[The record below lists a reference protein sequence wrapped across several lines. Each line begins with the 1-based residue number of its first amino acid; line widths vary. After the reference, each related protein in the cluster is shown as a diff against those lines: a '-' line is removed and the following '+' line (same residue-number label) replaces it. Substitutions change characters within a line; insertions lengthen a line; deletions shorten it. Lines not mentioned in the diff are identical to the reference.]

1 MNKKILYI
9 TPHLSTGGAPQYLFK
24 KIELLNEIYNI
35 YVLEYNDHGHFR
47 VQKNK
52 IVSLLGERHK
62 TLGVNK
68 EEIFDFIKYSSPNI
82 IHFVEMPEFFMH
94 DHISKIIYSN
104 DRPYKIFETS
114 HDSSFNP
121 NNKKF
126 FPDKILFCSDNQV
139 KIFKDLNI
147 PSCVIEYP
155 VYDKQVNKK
164 EYAKKLELDPNFKHV
179 LNVGLF
185 TSRKNQGEIFEYAR
199 MMEEYPIKFHFVGN
213 MAPNFK
219 DYWEPL
225 INNKPENCI
234 VWGERSDTSNFYSAM
249 DLFLFT
255 SRGNKHDKE
264 TNPLVIK
271 EALSHNMNS
280 LIHRLDVYQDK
291 YDDKL
296 TYLSDNFQINK
307 LKILNEVGL
316 EDEIFKINLEHDKSS
331 DIVKLVLDS
340 SKNYDV
346 LKGKMLC
353 VYDLNSG
360 QLIYRTEI
368 FTEHYWI
375 QLNARKRFL
384 SGLDV
389 RIYDLESNY
398 FSNIDDN
405 NHLHRHNIIF
415 NKKIDFENEVD
426 IKINGEKIKLHGV
439 DDDPSAWF
447 TMYEI
452 FLQKVY
458 QNVDVKEND
467 VVVDVGGHYGFF
479 DLYCLDKKVSH
490 VYTLEPSK
498 KTFNVLCKNLRNR
511 ENVTKIN
518 MALSD
523 KCGEKEFIQVGS
535 SAVHSF
541 YDSFNTH
548 ESNNVNKGLKKIE
561 KVKTIDFNSFLK
573 NYDIDRIDV
582 FKIDCE
588 GSEWDFLPTISDD
601 FLKYKVRKIAM
612 EVHDFHENDDKEE
625 SKKRSVDLIERL
637 KKCNFKVDYDPQV
650 LQGEC
655 GNLIAKRIPKMKIV
669 HMLVDVNGNRE
680 KESIKQLKAFSEYS
694 GFEYIQ
700 MINELYTE
708 LPPKDTCARPEVVQ
722 MEPGEYKLA
731 PAHYGNF
738 LAHKTAIE
746 TYLNDDCDA
755 IIFCECDAILIE
767 SHEKVYRTILDR
779 FDDMRYNN
787 MKFMNM
793 AKRIENMHHT
803 ELNQF
808 LGKTSRM
815 SEAHFYLI
823 PTNEREF
830 FVNQLNNTGWDTYDL
845 WLNNNVIWHG
855 LGCILKEP
863 LSIQC
868 SGDSYLDKKY
878 KDGTTGL
885 NDNKIKE
892 LTQKNKKKSFH
903 KSVICTNEDKTRIN
917 LHITD
922 SYEKFHDKL
931 ICVYEID
938 TGLLIHRTNV
948 ISSMMWTQPYCD
960 PNSINGITVKIFD
973 APKNYFSSINDENLI
988 DENHLL
994 FEKSFRFD
1002 KPNVDVKILGKNKKF
1017 YGIPDDPSAWYTL
1030 YENLIVGVYDK
1041 LKIEKDDVVV
1051 DIGGHYG
1058 FFAMY
1063 ALNKGASKIHS
1074 IEPTKT
1080 TFDILNKN
1088 LKEYENAKTYNLA
1101 ISSDDTDREIIAIG
1115 SSSCNSFHENS
1126 NNNLD
1131 NKETQGIRKK
1141 QIVKCSTFEQFMK
1154 NNNIEKIDALK
1165 MDCEGAEWDL
1175 LPTISDDIF
1184 KNKIRKICMEAHP
1197 DGVGQEGLKVNA
1209 SNFVKRLKN
1218 LGWNVEISSQVIE
1231 HGKLGTLF
1239 AYNENKK

>member
-1 MNKKILYI
+1 MKNLLYI

-225 INNKPENCI
+225 LSNKPENCI

-271 EALSHNMNS
+271 EALSHNMTS

-296 TYLSDNFQINK
+296 TYLSDDYQINT
-307 LKILNEVGL
+307 LKILNGAGL
-316 EDEIFKINLEHDKSS
+316 QDEIFKVNLEHDESS
-331 DIVKLVLDS
+331 DIIKLVFDS
-340 SKNYDV
+340 SKNYDI

-353 VYDLNSG
+353 IYDLNSG

-368 FTEHYWI
+368 FTEHYWV

-384 SGLDV
+384 SGLDIK
-389 RIYDLESNY
+389 IYDLSSNY
-398 FSNIDDN
+398 FSNIDDKN
-405 NHLHRHNIIF
+405 LLNRHNVLF
-415 NKKIDFENEVD
+415 NKTFDFDNDVD
-426 IKINGEKIKLHGV
+426 IRINDEKIKIHGV

-447 TMYEI
+447 TLYEI

-458 QNVDVKEND
+458 QDVDVRESD

-479 DLYCLDKKVSH
+479 DLYCLDKNVSH
-490 VYTLEPSK
+490 VYTFEPSS
-498 KTFNVLCKNLRNR
+498 KTFDILCKNLKNRN
-511 ENVTKIN
+511 NVTKIN

-523 KCGEKEFIQVGS
+523 KSEEKELIQLGS

-541 YDSFNTH
+541 YESYNTH
-548 ESNNVNKGLKKIE
+548 ETNEVNKGLKKIE
-561 KVKTIDFNSFLK
+561 KVKTIDFNSFIK
-573 NYDIDRIDV
+573 NYNIERIDV

-601 FLKYKVRKIAM
+601 FLKYKIRKIAM
-612 EVHDFHENDDKEE
+612 EVHDFHENNIVEVR
-625 SKKRSVDLIERL
+625 KKRSEELIERL
-637 KKCNFKVDYDPQV
+637 KTCGYKVDYEPKI

-655 GNLIAKRIPKMKIV
+655 GNLIAKRIPKIKMV

-680 KESIKQLKAFSEYS
+680 KESIKQLREFSEYS
-694 GFEYIQ
+694 GFEYVQ
-700 MINELYTE
+700 MINELYTD
-708 LPPKDTCARPEVVQ
+708 LPPKETCARPETVQ
-722 MEPGEYKLA
+722 MEPGDYKLS

-738 LAHKTAIE
+738 LAHKNAIE
-746 TYLNDDCDA
+746 THLTDDYDA
-755 IIFCECDAILIE
+755 VIFCECDAILIE
-767 SHEKVYRTILDR
+767 PLNIVYKSILDR

-787 MKFMNM
+787 MKIMNM
-793 AKRIENMHHT
+793 AKRILGQPHT
-803 ELNQF
+803 EFNEH
-808 LGKTSRM
+808 LGTTNRM

-823 PTNEREF
+823 PTYEREF
-830 FVNQLNNTGWDTYDL
+830 FVGQLNDRGWDTFDL
-845 WLNNNVIWHG
+845 WLNNNIMWHG
-855 LGCILKEP
+855 YGCIVAKP

-868 SGDSYLDKKY
+868 SGESYLDKKF

-885 NDNKIKE
+885 D
-892 LTQKNKKKSFH
+892 
-903 KSVICTNEDKTRIN
+903 
-917 LHITD
+917 
-922 SYEKFHDKL
+922 
-931 ICVYEID
+931 
-938 TGLLIHRTNV
+938 
-948 ISSMMWTQPYCD
+948 
-960 PNSINGITVKIFD
+960 
-973 APKNYFSSINDENLI
+973 
-988 DENHLL
+988 
-994 FEKSFRFD
+994 
-1002 KPNVDVKILGKNKKF
+1002 
-1017 YGIPDDPSAWYTL
+1017 
-1030 YENLIVGVYDK
+1030 
-1041 LKIEKDDVVV
+1041 
-1051 DIGGHYG
+1051 
-1058 FFAMY
+1058 
-1063 ALNKGASKIHS
+1063 
-1074 IEPTKT
+1074 
-1080 TFDILNKN
+1080 
-1088 LKEYENAKTYNLA
+1088 
-1101 ISSDDTDREIIAIG
+1101 
-1115 SSSCNSFHENS
+1115 
-1126 NNNLD
+1126 
-1131 NKETQGIRKK
+1131 
-1141 QIVKCSTFEQFMK
+1141 
-1154 NNNIEKIDALK
+1154 
-1165 MDCEGAEWDL
+1165 
-1175 LPTISDDIF
+1175 
-1184 KNKIRKICMEAHP
+1184 
-1197 DGVGQEGLKVNA
+1197 
-1209 SNFVKRLKN
+1209 
-1218 LGWNVEISSQVIE
+1218 
-1231 HGKLGTLF
+1231 
-1239 AYNENKK
+1239 ENKKQELKEIDE

>member
-1 MNKKILYI
+1 M
-9 TPHLSTGGAPQYLFK
+9 
-24 KIELLNEIYNI
+24 
-35 YVLEYNDHGHFR
+35 
-47 VQKNK
+47 
-52 IVSLLGERHK
+52 GERHK

-523 KCGEKEFIQVGS
+523 KCGEKEFIQL
-535 SAVHSF
+535 SALNMNEGHTF
-541 YDSFNTH
+541 KPH
-548 ESNNVNKGLKKIE
+548 QHIWKPGEEQCIAQESWVVIRGKVKCTFFDVNDKGLTEPVLREGDASFTLEGGHTYEILE
-561 KVKTIDFNSFLK
+561 DDTLVYEYKT
-573 NYDIDRIDV
+573 
-582 FKIDCE
+582 
-588 GSEWDFLPTISDD
+588 GP
-601 FLKYKVRKIAM
+601 YKGI
-612 EVHDFHENDDKEE
+612 ENDKEF
-625 SKKRSVDLIERL
+625 L
-637 KKCNFKVDYDPQV
+637 
-650 LQGEC
+650 
-655 GNLIAKRIPKMKIV
+655 
-669 HMLVDVNGNRE
+669 
-680 KESIKQLKAFSEYS
+680 
-694 GFEYIQ
+694 
-700 MINELYTE
+700 NE
-708 LPPKDTCARPEVVQ
+708 
-722 MEPGEYKLA
+722 
-731 PAHYGNF
+731 
-738 LAHKTAIE
+738 
-746 TYLNDDCDA
+746 
-755 IIFCECDAILIE
+755 
-767 SHEKVYRTILDR
+767 
-779 FDDMRYNN
+779 
-787 MKFMNM
+787 
-793 AKRIENMHHT
+793 
-803 ELNQF
+803 
-808 LGKTSRM
+808 
-815 SEAHFYLI
+815 
-823 PTNEREF
+823 
-830 FVNQLNNTGWDTYDL
+830 
-845 WLNNNVIWHG
+845 
-855 LGCILKEP
+855 
-863 LSIQC
+863 
-868 SGDSYLDKKY
+868 
-878 KDGTTGL
+878 
-885 NDNKIKE
+885 
-892 LTQKNKKKSFH
+892 
-903 KSVICTNEDKTRIN
+903 
-917 LHITD
+917 
-922 SYEKFHDKL
+922 
-931 ICVYEID
+931 
-938 TGLLIHRTNV
+938 
-948 ISSMMWTQPYCD
+948 
-960 PNSINGITVKIFD
+960 
-973 APKNYFSSINDENLI
+973 
-988 DENHLL
+988 
-994 FEKSFRFD
+994 
-1002 KPNVDVKILGKNKKF
+1002 
-1017 YGIPDDPSAWYTL
+1017 
-1030 YENLIVGVYDK
+1030 
-1041 LKIEKDDVVV
+1041 
-1051 DIGGHYG
+1051 
-1058 FFAMY
+1058 
-1063 ALNKGASKIHS
+1063 
-1074 IEPTKT
+1074 
-1080 TFDILNKN
+1080 
-1088 LKEYENAKTYNLA
+1088 
-1101 ISSDDTDREIIAIG
+1101 
-1115 SSSCNSFHENS
+1115 
-1126 NNNLD
+1126 
-1131 NKETQGIRKK
+1131 
-1141 QIVKCSTFEQFMK
+1141 
-1154 NNNIEKIDALK
+1154 
-1165 MDCEGAEWDL
+1165 
-1175 LPTISDDIF
+1175 
-1184 KNKIRKICMEAHP
+1184 
-1197 DGVGQEGLKVNA
+1197 
-1209 SNFVKRLKN
+1209 
-1218 LGWNVEISSQVIE
+1218 
-1231 HGKLGTLF
+1231 
-1239 AYNENKK
+1239 